1 MVANIN
7 DKIFGNATSGRSLE
21 YQLLSMRNLTS
32 NKERKFTKQLRA
44 LFDIVGTIQNFGS
57 DRLGKDI
64 SFTFVRNL
72 PNNNA
77 EEAQVAATLAG
88 QVSKETQLSELSIVK
103 DPQEEIKKMRE
114 EAKQEANDAKANSGL
129 EYDFQKQD
137 NNTNSNQNED
147 TTDDRAE

>member
-44 LFDIVGTIQNFGS
+44 LFDIVGTIQNFGT

-114 EAKQEANDAKANSGL
+114 EAKQEADDAKANSGL

-137 NNTNSNQNED
+137 NNTNSTQNED
-147 TTDDRAE
+147 TTDEKAK